1 MNASYSLFMLRQ
13 FDPGKFPMKLFTL
26 SIGARLIAAFAV
38 VLLIMVAMTSI
49 AVSRLHSAHQTAQYL
64 VGDKL
69 ARQQLASK
77 WLSAVELNG
86 TRAVSIA
93 RSDSLELAQYFEVQL
108 TQGDA
113 LITQLV
119 KRMQGQALD
128 RDEQGLVAA
137 AEKQRM
143 AYEDAR
149 KQVFRLKEGG
159 RTPEAEQLFST
170 LMEPRLQDYR
180 RNIQTLLDY
189 QTSAAAAISAASA
202 QAYSSSM
209 VLLVSLGA
217 LSVASSMLLAW
228 QLTRSIIVPLKQA
241 VDIAARIA
249 RGDLSQAVATHGK
262 GDETGHLLDALQGMN
277 ASLAQIVEKV
287 RAGAD
292 AISASSIE
300 IAGGNRELSA
310 RTEEQAAALE
320 ETALSMTQLAG
331 TVRQNADDA
340 SSASRLADTASG
352 VALRGGS
359 LMAQVID
366 TMARIR
372 HSSERVADI
381 VTTIDGIA
389 MQTNIL
395 ALNAAVEAAQAG
407 ERGRGFAV
415 VASEVRMLARRSAA
429 AAGEIRQLIGV
440 SVDQVQSGGALV
452 SQAGATIGEI
462 VAGVAQVSAIV
473 SRIAAASRE
482 QSAGVAQANLAISQ
496 IDLAT
501 KQNAALGEQAAAA
514 SGCLRVDA
522 AALART
528 VARFTLA
535 DAPPPATP
543 GAGRAL
549 PAISA

>member
-1 MNASYSLFMLRQ
+1 
-13 FDPGKFPMKLFTL
+13 MKLFNL
-26 SIGARLIAAFAV
+26 SIGTRLIAAFTI

-69 ARQQLASK
+69 ASQQLT
-77 WLSAVELNG
+77 SALLGAIDLNG

-93 RSDSLELAQYFEVQL
+93 RSDSLELAQYFEAQL
-108 TQGDA
+108 AQGDA
-113 LITQLV
+113 RITQLA
-119 KRMQGQALD
+119 KRMRAQALD

-137 AEKQRM
+137 AEKQRI

-149 KQVFRLKEGG
+149 TQVFRLKEGG
-159 RTPEAEQLFST
+159 RTPEAEQIFST
-170 LMEPRLQDYR
+170 LMEPRLQDFR
-180 RNIQTLLDY
+180 RTVQTLLDY
-189 QTSAAAAISAASA
+189 QTSAAAVISAASA

-217 LSVASSMLLAW
+217 LSVAASMLLAW
-228 QLTRSIIVPLKQA
+228 QLTRSIVVPLRQA
-241 VDIAARIA
+241 VEMAGLIA
-249 RGDLSQAVATHGK
+249 RGDLSQAVLAHGRA
-262 GDETGHLLDALQGMN
+262 DETGHLLDALQGMN

-287 RAGAD
+287 RAGAN

-310 RTEEQAAALE
+310 RTEEQAAALD
-320 ETALSMTQLAG
+320 ETALSMMHLAS
-331 TVRQNADDA
+331 TVGQNADDA

-352 VALRGGS
+352 VALRGGL

-366 TMARIR
+366 TMTRIR
-372 HSSERVADI
+372 QSSERVADI

-407 ERGRGFAV
+407 DRGRGFAV
-415 VASEVRMLARRSAA
+415 VAGEVRMLARRSAA

-440 SVDQVQSGGALV
+440 SVDQVESGGALV
-452 SQAGATIGEI
+452 SQAGATIEEI
-462 VAGVAQVSAIV
+462 VTGVAQVSTIV
-473 SRIAAASRE
+473 SRIAIASRE
-482 QSAGVAQANLAISQ
+482 QSGGVAQANLAISQ

-501 KQNAALGEQAAAA
+501 KQNAALGEQAAIA

-535 DAPPPATP
+535 DGGPSAPP
-543 GAGRAL
+543 GSGRAL
-549 PAISA
+549 SAIIA